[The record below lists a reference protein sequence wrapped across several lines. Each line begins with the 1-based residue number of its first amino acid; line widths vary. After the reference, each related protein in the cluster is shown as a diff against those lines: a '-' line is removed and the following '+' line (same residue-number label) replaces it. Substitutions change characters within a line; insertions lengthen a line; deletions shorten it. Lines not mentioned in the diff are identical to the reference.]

1 MRALPADDVPSLE
14 LIRPSVDGVLE
25 ESGFAPG
32 SPASIRLRIRY
43 SRRNV
48 ARTARVPSTYME
60 KIISWV
66 PTDPPLV
73 TDSFS
78 LDGVLLVFCRL
89 LVFVDFGIFWL
100 CSRVQSELVTAVTVV
115 RTRSS
120 WTCVEPG
127 QMHHLA
133 NYICIVGAQHHNR
146 RSFLGSR
153 SLISQFMRPRK

>member
-48 ARTARVPSTYME
+48 VRVPPTYME

-89 LVFVDFGIFWL
+89 LVFVDFGIFGSVAVYRASL
-100 CSRVQSELVTAVTVV
+100 SR
-115 RTRSS
+115 
-120 WTCVEPG
+120 P
-127 QMHHLA
+127 
-133 NYICIVGAQHHNR
+133 
-146 RSFLGSR
+146 
-153 SLISQFMRPRK
+153 